1 LTVPEPFPDPPAV
14 TVIHPALLTAVHA
27 HPAATVTLLL
37 LVPPAAAIDRL
48 VGEMD
53 GLHGTVNENVLDRG
67 ASAAPPGPTADT
79 TVS

>member
-1 LTVPEPFPDPPAV
+1 MPGPLPDPPAV

-27 HPAATVTLLL
+27 HPGAAVTALLP
-37 LVPPAAAIDRL
+37 VPPAAPIDWL
-48 VGEMD
+48 TGEMD
-53 GLHGTVNENVLDRG
+53 GAQGTVNENVLDRG